1 MIQKKLGK
9 FLIAS
14 PLPINKGTMVTINN
28 ELYNEMRDKKI
39 SCVNC
44 AFVITIGKDIK
55 CIVDFPDRP
64 RCTAEFREDTID
76 VIFVKS
82 NSF

>member
-1 MIQKKLGK
+1 MILKKHGK

-14 PLPINKGTMVTINN
+14 LLPINKGTMVTISK
-28 ELYNEMRDKKI
+28 ETYEEKRDKKI

-64 RCTAEFREDTID
+64 RCTAEFREDKTD
-76 VIFVKS
+76 VIFKKN